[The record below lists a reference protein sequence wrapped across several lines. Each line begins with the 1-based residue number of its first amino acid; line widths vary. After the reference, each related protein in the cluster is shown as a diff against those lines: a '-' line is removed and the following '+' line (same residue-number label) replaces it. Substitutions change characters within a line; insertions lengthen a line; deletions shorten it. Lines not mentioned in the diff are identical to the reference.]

1 MWTYLIILLSLS
13 LVLGIFF
20 RRLYLYNKGPVA
32 PIAELVEESELP
44 EKKRI
49 SKANRARAEALS
61 KKGDRLI
68 KAGKEDEAI
77 KCFVQALA
85 IDALHQ
91 ETQHK
96 LAVLYLQK
104 HLYGAAAAL
113 FKQLSEISPDP
124 VHFSHL
130 GLALYSQ
137 SDFENAKSAY
147 QKAVELDDSRPQRFV
162 SHFENAKSAYQ
173 KAVELDDSRPQR
185 FVSLS
190 QVYRSTGQLQHAV
203 IALNKAL
210 AIEGDN
216 MEFLFLM
223 ADLQIS
229 LGNTEG
235 AKEILKKV
243 LEIEPNNK
251 DASAMLK
258 GL

>member
-32 PIAELVEESELP
+32 PVAEPVEESELP

-49 SKANRARAEALS
+49 SKDNRARAEALS
-61 KKGDRLI
+61 KKGDGFI

-104 HLYGAAAAL
+104 QLYGAAAAL

-162 SHFENAKSAYQ
+162 S
-173 KAVELDDSRPQR
+173 
-185 FVSLS
+185 LS
-190 QVYRSTGQLQHAV
+190 QVYRSIGQLQHAV

-210 AIEGDN
+210 AIEEDN
-216 MEFLFLM
+216 MDFLFLM

-229 LGNTEG
+229 LGNTDG

-251 DASAMLK
+251 DARAMLK